1 MTSTCR
7 FLSRCLPCLFSVFAA
22 AILLTGCSHMP
33 LLFPKGPIGDVN
45 RFAILAAVALMQ
57 IVVIPVFILGIWFA
71 RKYRATNTKSRY
83 TPKWSYS
90 KKIDLTIWL
99 VPVAIIIVLGTLSW
113 ITTHRIDPYKPID
126 SEVKP
131 LTIEA
136 VALDWKWLF
145 IYPDYD
151 VAVVNQLVFPAR
163 VPLNFKL
170 TSDSVMSSFFIP
182 QLGSQI
188 YAMAGRR
195 TRLHLM
201 ADQEGTF
208 SGHNQQFSGS
218 GYPDMHFE
226 AIATSREEFDAW
238 LEKTRQSSE
247 TLDLARFESLE
258 KPSKG
263 YPVTTFSSV
272 KPDLF
277 EYIIGKYRPDDKKGD
292 MLSRNSGA
300 ISMPT
305 VAWEGRGYVR

>member
-1 MTSTCR
+1 MSSR
-7 FLSRCLPCLFSVFAA
+7 YRLLSRGLPCLLSVFNAA
-22 AILLTGCSHMP
+22 VLTGCSHLP

-45 RFAILAAVALMQ
+45 RFAIVAALALMQ
-57 IVVIPVFILGIWFA
+57 IVVIPVFVLCIWFA

-131 LTIEA
+131 LTIQA

-145 IYPDYD
+145 IYPDHD
-151 VAVVNQLVFPAR
+151 VAVINQLVFPAR

-208 SGHNQQFSGS
+208 SGQNQQFSGS
-218 GYPDMHFE
+218 GYPDMHFK
-226 AIATSREEFDAW
+226 AIATSPEGFDAW
-238 LEKTRQSSE
+238 LKKTRQSSD
-247 TLDLARFESLE
+247 TLDLARYASLA

-277 EYIIGKYRPDDKKGD
+277 DYIIGQYRPGGKKVGA
-292 MLSRNSGA
+292 LSRNSG
-300 ISMPT
+300 SMTMPE
-305 VAWEGRGYVR
+305 VAWEDRVYVR